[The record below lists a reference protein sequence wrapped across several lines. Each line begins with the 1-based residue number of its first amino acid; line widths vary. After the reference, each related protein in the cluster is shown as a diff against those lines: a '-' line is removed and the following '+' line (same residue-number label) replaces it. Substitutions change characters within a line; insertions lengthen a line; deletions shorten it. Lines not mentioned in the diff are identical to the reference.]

1 MQHKLWQRIRFILWL
16 LCLAMIATIVVFFV
30 GFKMR
35 PVEHLLP
42 AVIAKATCDDA
53 NVSLNDFDYCDVRE
67 GNSRLIL
74 RAATARFFDARQE
87 TVLNQV
93 KAVFHLKDGGKVE
106 LQADEGLFHNDNNNI
121 EISGNVRLRYGGS
134 YILLTDHLIYDRAKD
149 LIHTSAPVFAEGQG
163 ITMRGLGMKLEIS
176 RRALSILGNIETTL
190 QGIISF
196 QGRRQSMS

>member
-1 MQHKLWQRIRFILWL
+1 MQHKLWQRIRFIRWL

-106 LQADEGLFHNDNNNI
+106 LQADEGLFHNDNNNV
-121 EISGNVRLRYGGS
+121 EVNGNVRVSYGED
-134 YILLTDHLIYDRAKD
+134 YVLLTDSLIYEREKE
-149 LIHTSAPVFAEGQG
+149 LIHTAAVVFLSGQG
-163 ITMRGLGMKLEIS
+163 ITLKGQGMRLEIAT
-176 RRALSILGNIETTL
+176 RKVSILNNIETTL
-190 QGIISF
+190 VGVNAGRKERLSIS
-196 QGRRQSMS
+196 